1 MDYQNNNTSNQF
13 TTYELVTIDDWDVK
27 LSRLDDQLL
36 IAIQNRDSG
45 LTDVRF
51 FTSEIL
57 AFQWIDYVTQ
67 LDLYNRG
74 N

>member
-1 MDYQNNNTSNQF
+1 MDNNNNNLSNRFTSF
-13 TTYELVTIDDWDVK
+13 EVITVDDWDVK
-27 LSRLDDQLL
+27 LSRFDDQLL

-51 FTSEIL
+51 FTNELL

>member
-1 MDYQNNNTSNQF
+1 MDNNNNNLSNRFTSF
-13 TTYELVTIDDWDVK
+13 EVITVDDWDVK
-27 LSRLDDQLL
+27 LSRFDDQLL

-51 FTSEIL
+51 FTNELL

-67 LDLYNRG
+67 LDL
-74 N
+74 